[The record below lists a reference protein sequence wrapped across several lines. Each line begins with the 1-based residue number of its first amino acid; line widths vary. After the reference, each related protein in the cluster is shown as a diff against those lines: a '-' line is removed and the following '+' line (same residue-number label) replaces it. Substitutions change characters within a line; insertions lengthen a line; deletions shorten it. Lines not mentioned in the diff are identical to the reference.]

1 MKHTTAFSTI
11 ITNVD
16 ELDVWFNSIANSDCI
31 LALMINNMGT
41 HPNIEYYN
49 STSSSQLL
57 KDECLEGEEVF
68 ASDCIEEWNSFEP
81 NQKLIAYCIACGV
94 MKTQEAIG
102 CWQSV
107 INTDMESTFTFM
119 PRKSLQE
126 YLGLNDTQ
134 IIGVR
139 HETLVKWAL
148 EKKEKEEC

>member
-1 MKHTTAFSTI
+1 MKHTTPFALIVNNIKDLDTWY
-11 ITNVD
+11 VD
-16 ELDVWFNSIANSDCI
+16 IANSDPI

-41 HPNIEYYN
+41 HPNIDYYN
-49 STSSSQLL
+49 TTSSSQLL

-126 YLGLNDTQ
+126 YLGLNDNQ
-134 IIGVR
+134 MIGV
-139 HETLVKWAL
+139 HHNTLVKWAIEK
-148 EKKEKEEC
+148 EKKEEY